1 MKKYLKIYLRTLIE
15 LILIT
20 LILTLFSY
28 LNIINNSI
36 YNYLELISIILII
49 YFNSKRLKT
58 KKDEVIPLDNLKF
71 GIGIVLF
78 FLLLNIVLG
87 NGINLRTIIYFLII
101 IIISILGN
109 MKKKSS

>member
-15 LILIT
+15 LLVIT

-28 LNIINNSI
+28 FNIINNSI

-49 YFNSKRLKT
+49 YFNSRQIKS
-58 KKDEVIPLDNLKF
+58 KKDETIPIENIKF
-71 GIGIVLF
+71 GIIIVLF
-78 FLLLNIVLG
+78 FLFLNIVLG

-101 IIISILGN
+101 IIISILSN
-109 MKKKSS
+109 MKKK